1 MLRRTF
7 ALFFVF
13 LGLSLSSVGSIQAAP
28 TVKVQQ
34 TEDLYADARQAEERN
49 LPLLIMFSQD
59 GCSYCS
65 MVREDFLEP
74 MLKSGDYTDRVII
87 RIVKVD
93 NFDEVRDFDGKMR
106 DASTIATRYR
116 ASVTPTVIFVDPRG
130 HELAERILGIST
142 PAFYGGLLDDAI
154 DDSLHRLRP
163 INLSQ
168 QRGSSNG

>member
-7 ALFFVF
+7 TFFFVF
-13 LGLSLSSVGSIQAAP
+13 LGLSLSGVGSIQAAP

-34 TEDLYADARQAEERN
+34 TEDLYADARQAEDQN

-74 MLKSGDYTDRVII
+74 MLKSGDYADKVII

-93 NFDEVRDFDGKMR
+93 DFSEVRDFDGKLR
-106 DASTIATRYR
+106 SASTIATRYR
-116 ASVTPTVIFVDPRG
+116 ASVTPTVIFVDARG
-130 HELAERILGIST
+130 YELAERILGIST
-142 PAFYGGLLDDAI
+142 PALYGGILDDAI
-154 DDSLHRLRP
+154 DNSLHRLRP